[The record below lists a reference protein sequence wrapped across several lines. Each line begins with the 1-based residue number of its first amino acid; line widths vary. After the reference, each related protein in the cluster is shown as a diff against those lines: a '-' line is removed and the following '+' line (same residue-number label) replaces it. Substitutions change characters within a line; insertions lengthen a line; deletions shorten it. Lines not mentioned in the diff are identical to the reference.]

1 MFPERTVILQ
11 SGFQIGVYVLFRH
24 IEVVYLQ
31 GTVVTIHFG
40 IRFYLVCD
48 YISDR
53 HIDFILEFLVT
64 LFLVGG
70 IVVIRYGSLHT

>member
-53 HIDFILEFLVT
+53 RIDFILEFLVAF
-64 LFLVGG
+64 FLVNG
-70 IVVIRYGSLHT
+70 IVIIRYGGFQT